1 MKTLFVFKSEPD
13 ETTRVLEDII
23 SKDEEITRFSL
34 YDKDADYGKLVDLI
48 FENEKVICW
57 W

>member
-13 ETTRVLEDII
+13 ETTQVLEDIV
-23 SKDEEITRFSL
+23 SKGEEITRFSL
-34 YDKDADYGKLVDLI
+34 YGEDADYEKLIDLI

>member
-13 ETTRVLEDII
+13 E
-23 SKDEEITRFSL
+23 ITRTLEAIVSKGEEVTRFPL
-34 YDKDADYGKLVDLI
+34 YSEDVDYGTLVDLI

>member
-13 ETTRVLEDII
+13 KTTQTLADIV
-23 SKDEEITRFSL
+23 SKGEEVTRFSL
-34 YDKDADYGKLVDLI
+34 HEESVDYGKLVDLI
-48 FENEKVICW
+48 FENEKVVCW

>member
-1 MKTLFVFKSEPD
+1 MKTLCVFKSEPD
-13 ETTRVLEDII
+13 EITRAL
-23 SKDEEITRFSL
+23 EEIASKGEEVTRFSL
-34 YDKDADYGKLVDLI
+34 YGEDADYGKLIDLI

>member
-13 ETTRVLEDII
+13 ETTRALEDLV
-23 SKDEEITRFSL
+23 SEDEEITRFSL
-34 YDKDADYGKLVDLI
+34 YGEDADYGKLVDLI
-48 FENEKVICW
+48 FENEKVVCW

>member
-1 MKTLFVFKSEPD
+1 MKTLFIFKSEPD
-13 ETTRVLEDII
+13 ETTRALENIA
-23 SKDEEITRFSL
+23 SQGGEVTRFSL
-34 YDKDADYGKLVDLI
+34 YGEDADYGKLIDLI

>member
-13 ETTRVLEDII
+13 ETTQALEDLV
-23 SKDEEITRFSL
+23 SEEEEITRFSL
-34 YDKDADYGKLVDLI
+34 YGKDTDYGKLVDLI
-48 FENEKVICW
+48 FENEKVVCW

>member
-13 ETTRVLEDII
+13 ETTQALQDIVA
-23 SKDEEITRFSL
+23 KDEEITRFSL
-34 YDKDADYGKLVDLI
+34 YGEDADYGKLIDLI
-48 FENEKVICW
+48 FDNEKVVCW

>member
-1 MKTLFVFKSEPD
+1 MKTLCVFKSEPD
-13 ETTRVLEDII
+13 EITRTL
-23 SKDEEITRFSL
+23 EEIVSKGEEVTRFSL
-34 YDKDADYGKLVDLI
+34 YGEDADYGKLIDLI